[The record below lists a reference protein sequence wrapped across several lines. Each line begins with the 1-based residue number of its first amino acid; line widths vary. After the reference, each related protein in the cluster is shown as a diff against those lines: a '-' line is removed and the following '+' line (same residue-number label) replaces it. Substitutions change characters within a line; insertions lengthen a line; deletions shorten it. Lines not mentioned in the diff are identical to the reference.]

1 MTNGRS
7 KPPALRL
14 GSARARRAH
23 ADRIRPGYLG
33 RRTRASGRLRHS
45 IFSERMNAPL
55 AGLPEIDVSSC
66 TSLPPASGSPVTGT
80 VFSVSKSVNDQFS
93 PLEAG
98 DVPLIPLG
106 GTVEWYQYE
115 GSYVVQYPLSLST
128 AGPLCLGNSIAVG
141 SEFLHVS
148 DSPPEVGACDVP
160 AILDNPDVLATPPQV
175 LTPAARISTTLR
187 RFPPR
192 QRGSC
197 THPAVGS

>member
-1 MTNGRS
+1 
-7 KPPALRL
+7 
-14 GSARARRAH
+14 
-23 ADRIRPGYLG
+23 
-33 RRTRASGRLRHS
+33 
-45 IFSERMNAPL
+45 MNAPL

-160 AILDNPDVLATPPQV
+160 AILDNPDVLATPPAGAYACGADIYY
-175 LTPAARISTTLR
+175 LTEIPTTATGFLYASGGRFLEPPERTGFTAIVVSDVASTPQSSTFRAAPCCR
-187 RFPPR
+187 
-192 QRGSC
+192 
-197 THPAVGS
+197 